1 MAKKEGATDP
11 TEGELQFIFPLF
23 AEGKLSDDQII
34 GELESEGY
42 TRRGKRLIKRLRMEY
57 KVAQKVLKA
66 YYSGLSTGN
75 PEMIRHRRK
84 LSTIARIIL
93 TGWLDSVKRLDDGK
107 FELIDRENL
116 TKPEYLDRKQLIE
129 MLSSNLEYAEIQA
142 RENNLF
148 ECFKEHLREENKD
161 IIDIES
167 HAKQSPLEL
176 IDTLREIA
184 ERGLMKGTCHVCE
197 SL

>member
-66 YYSGLSTGN
+66 YYPGLSSDS
-75 PEMIRHRRK
+75 PEMVSHRRK
-84 LSTIARIIL
+84 LAQIAKIIL
-93 TGWLDSVKRLDDGK
+93 TGWLDSVRKLDANK

-116 TKPEYLDRKQLIE
+116 PTEKWLDRKQLIE
-129 MLSSNLEYAEIQA
+129 ILSSNLKYAETQA
-142 RENNLF
+142 RQHNLY
-148 ECFKEHLREENKD
+148 ECFKEHLREENED
-161 IIDIES
+161 IIDVES
-167 HAKQSPLEL
+167 HAKHSPMEL
-176 IDTLREIA
+176 IATLTEIA